1 MMMLTPNF
9 ILIAVFVFFIH
20 VHGGGVNPT
29 KAFALIS
36 AFFILQNP
44 MREFSEFLIKLGD
57 GMRSIVRI
65 QKFLLAEEIDTIS
78 NKYAVKITNGNFYW
92 IKDKYEHILEEEES
106 TLKGLKDSPSP

>member
-1 MMMLTPNF
+1 
-9 ILIAVFVFFIH
+9 
-20 VHGGGVNPT
+20 
-29 KAFALIS
+29 
-36 AFFILQNP
+36 

-65 QKFLLAEEIDTIS
+65 QKFLLAEEIDTSHIDHEVDTTT